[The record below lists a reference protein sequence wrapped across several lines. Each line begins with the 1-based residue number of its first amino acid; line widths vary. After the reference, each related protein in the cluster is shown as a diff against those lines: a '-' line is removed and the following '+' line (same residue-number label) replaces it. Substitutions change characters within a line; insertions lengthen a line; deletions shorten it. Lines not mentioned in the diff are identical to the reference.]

1 MDRLEVDDNQ
11 ANCDVCEEYMEYDTV
26 EFFVG
31 NKFRKTIRG
40 SLRVCPGCNEDAY
53 LVDKVISNKI
63 CELLS
68 EKPEWKEVSE
78 WGEE

>member
-1 MDRLEVDDNQ
+1 MDRLEVNDNQ